1 MIIRFRTNA
10 IIDDVFYSTI
20 NDLNSLL
27 VITDLPIIFYFAN
40 YLSHVV
46 KKHIP
51 IQTNNLWRN
60 KMGRIDMHHNKFC
73 VRLLMKFY
81 RLKEYR

>member
-10 IIDDVFYSTI
+10 IIDDVYYSTI

-27 VITDLPIIFYFAN
+27 ILLIITDLPIIFYFAN

-46 KKHIP
+46 KNTSQFRP
-51 IQTNNLWRN
+51 ITFGETKW
-60 KMGRIDMHHNKFC
+60 
-73 VRLLMKFY
+73 VA
-81 RLKEYR
+81 

>member
-10 IIDDVFYSTI
+10 IIDDVYYSTI

-27 VITDLPIIFYFAN
+27 IITDLPIIFYFAN

-46 KKHIP
+46 KNTSQFRP
-51 IQTNNLWRN
+51 ITFGETKW
-60 KMGRIDMHHNKFC
+60 
-73 VRLLMKFY
+73 VA
-81 RLKEYR
+81 